1 MALVGGK
8 AFNIQHRFIYK
19 RHLWIGVY
27 CLLFI
32 YQFYLITK
40 SFNGRCPMPFLLSW
54 EKIAWIGRTET
65 GPRFMEFLFPFKPI
79 RISFVSFLIAG
90 GVTWWEIVYK
100 QYRCFDVFFFN
111 EKENKF
117 LTYFI
122 HTYMYLYV
130 CTIHICIDASSPMP
144 SLVCICLLYST
155 HSIVVFRKI
164 HTCHMWILHFL
175 FIFCVEF
182 VIWSDFD
189 FVWNKIIAA
198 PIYL

>member
-1 MALVGGK
+1 MEWPDEK
-8 AFNIQHRFIYK
+8 SYTSNIVVLTF
-19 RHLWIGVY
+19 
-27 CLLFI
+27 
-32 YQFYLITK
+32 
-40 SFNGRCPMPFLLSW
+40 
-54 EKIAWIGRTET
+54 
-65 GPRFMEFLFPFKPI
+65 
-79 RISFVSFLIAG
+79 
-90 GVTWWEIVYK
+90 
-100 QYRCFDVFFFN
+100 FFFN

-130 CTIHICIDASSPMP
+130 CTTHICIDASSPMP
-144 SLVCICLLYST
+144 SLVCICLLYFT

-198 PIYL
+198 PIYLSQCSQFWVVILRITYTDCKRNTIHQKIFLCERLTHERRIFIANFKTKQILEWF